1 MKKKIAVLAIML
13 CVVSSSTTF
22 ARDYN
27 HGGHDRGYNN
37 RSHYSERHRG
47 GHDRGYDNR
56 SHYSRRHRGGHHND
70 GLGIAFGVVGGL
82 LLGTALISSATPP
95 PPPPTVVYGSTYPTY
110 QPGVIVQQPRI
121 CVEDRVVGGEWRT
134 SQYDGRQVWVSFPY
148 PVTQAVQIPCY

>member
-1 MKKKIAVLAIML
+1 MKKKIAVLAITL

-22 ARDYN
+22 AQGYNHGN

-37 RSHYSERHRG
+37 RSYYSE
-47 GHDRGYDNR
+47 
-56 SHYSRRHRGGHHND
+56 RHRGGHHND

-82 LLGTALISSATPP
+82 LLGTALISAATS
-95 PPPPTVVYGSTYPTY
+95 PPPTVVYEAPYPTY
-110 QPGVIVQQPRI
+110 QPGVVVQQPRI

-148 PVTQAVQIPCY
+148 PVTQTVQVPCY